1 MIYLFCPHPYVMETV
16 KYVYLLFHLSLI
28 NCLLHRIACFS
39 SCSFCLWMFHFW
51 VKAKCWYMAF
61 MLSQKSLL
69 VVLSLLI
76 PFTADIFWFLFL
88 FLFYFQSV
96 EVGASF
102 SFLFHGFL
110 VACLLAV
117 CLFLL
122 FFSLSSHCNYL
133 LEFISWWCVESVQT
147 LYLTICKYLRQQ
159 PSTTDKL
166 PVNKRRNEDILSQSF
181 HHIASNSAIANSYSS
196 LWLWDK
202 LLTQPLSFQLFTLFF
217 FLCNS
222 LCHFIFLHFCVCAC
236 LYMVHVL

>member
-1 MIYLFCPHPYVMETV
+1 MLIHGLHVVIKKSACCPFSSNPFYCR
-16 KYVYLLFHLSLI
+16 YLLFFISFSILFSKCWSWCFFFI
-28 NCLLHRIACFS
+28 SFSWISCCLL
-39 SCSFCLWMFHFW
+39 
-51 VKAKCWYMAF
+51 
-61 MLSQKSLL
+61 
-69 VVLSLLI
+69 
-76 PFTADIFWFLFL
+76 
-88 FLFYFQSV
+88 
-96 EVGASF
+96 VG
-102 SFLFHGFL
+102 
-110 VACLLAV
+110 
-117 CLFLL
+117 CLFVFT
-122 FFSLSSHCNYL
+122 FFFPLSSHCNYL

>member
-1 MIYLFCPHPYVMETV
+1 MLIHGLHVVIKKSACCPFSSNPFYCR
-16 KYVYLLFHLSLI
+16 YLLFFIS
-28 NCLLHRIACFS
+28 FS
-39 SCSFCLWMFHFW
+39 ILFS
-51 VKAKCWYMAF
+51 KCWSWCF
-61 MLSQKSLL
+61 FFISFSWISCFLL
-69 VVLSLLI
+69 V
-76 PFTADIFWFLFL
+76 
-88 FLFYFQSV
+88 
-96 EVGASF
+96 G
-102 SFLFHGFL
+102 
-110 VACLLAV
+110 
-117 CLFLL
+117 CLFVFT

-217 FLCNS
+217 SFVTAFAISYFCTFVCVLVFIWYMCCKS
-222 LCHFIFLHFCVCAC
+222 LKTYVGRQLPWATHL
-236 LYMVHVL
+236 